1 MRKRFFTYLFVAF
14 ALILTAYGCTNAQG
28 GGQLLRAKCPNSS
41 SYQSFQLL
49 ANGSQAATTCA
60 GGSFT
65 INGATIAGVSGGTNE
80 FIPRYTGAT
89 TLGVTPFSWNSTTY
103 AFNNTALN
111 ADFLLSF
118 TPTTTTLGSFVL
130 GDGITGFEIYRG
142 GAGFSNSTS
151 TYSANEIV
159 IGDITNAQNGST
171 LTYNDFNE
179 RLTFTNGGASAIFD
193 LAASRSTFNTLETR
207 VRSAFQVSTLSDC
220 GGQASLDGAGTLT
233 LNLTNCT
240 INDANALVMATY
252 NNTAV
257 AKVLP
262 LSATRA
268 SATQLTFRGDANAG
282 FSYWIVDRY

>member
-1 MRKRFFTYLFVAF
+1 MKLTHIRYLVLVVFSFLFLSCSAF
-14 ALILTAYGCTNAQG
+14 SQG
-28 GGQLLRAKCPNSS
+28 GAYQLKNRCPNSNVYATLQILS
-41 SYQSFQLL
+41 IGDINATPCSGRQFLV
-49 ANGSQAATTCA
+49 NGLPL
-60 GGSFT
+60 
-65 INGATIAGVSGGTNE
+65 AGVSGGTNT

-103 AFNNTALN
+103 SFNNTALN

-142 GAGFSNSTS
+142 GAGFSNATS
-151 TYSANEIV
+151 TYMANEIV

-171 LTYNDFNE
+171 LTYNDFAE
-179 RLTFTNGGASAIFD
+179 TLTYTNGGASVAFD
-193 LAASRSTFNTLETR
+193 LNNSRSTFNTLETR

-220 GGQASLDGAGTLT
+220 GGQASLDGAGALT
-233 LNLTNCT
+233 LNLTSCT
-240 INDANALVMATY
+240 INSANALVLATY
-252 NNTAV
+252 NNSAV

-262 LSATRA
+262 ISATRA

-282 FSYWIVDRY
+282 FNYWIVDRY